1 MTDETDVKEGNE
13 GEGEKQEVK
22 LSEDETR
29 ALNLGWKPKD
39 QWQGNPDDWVP
50 AKWWLKYGDVE
61 QRALTAE
68 QEAKHKEKV
77 LGSMKNHYIRVKED
91 ALAEI
96 RDTIKRAKRDA
107 MKNEDFARVAEL
119 DAEQEV
125 LENNVKQ
132 KFAKADADAQNDTQ
146 APAGPPPEFFEWN
159 RRNSWYVLNSKDELT
174 SEADALAIAHMQ
186 RNPNSTYR
194 EMLVDVETKIKKLF
208 PEKFKMEEPPIMA
221 VDDGGGEGGTRQPKQ
236 SSKAPK
242 LSDVEKEV
250 AKRFG
255 MTDAEYAK
263 ERDKYSER
271 KGL

>member
-1 MTDETDVKEGNE
+1 MDEDIKA
-13 GEGEKQEVK
+13 GEGTPEPKDEVK

-29 ALNLGWKPKD
+29 AVSLGWKPKEE
-39 QWQGNPDDWVP
+39 WQGNPDDWVP

-61 QRALTAE
+61 QRLLSAE

-96 RDTIKRAKRDA
+96 RDTIKRAKREA
-107 MKNEDFARVAEL
+107 TKNEDYARVAEL
-119 DAEQEV
+119 DAEQEI

-132 KFAKADADAQNDTQ
+132 KFAEADTAAKKDIE
-146 APAGPPPEFFEWN
+146 APSNTPPPEFHEWN
-159 RRNSWYVLNSKDELT
+159 RRNPWYTLGSTDELS
-174 SEADALAIAHMQ
+174 SEADSLAVIYMQ
-186 RNPNSTYR
+186 KNPNAPYK
-194 EMLVDVETKIKKLF
+194 EMLTVVEGKIKKLF
-208 PEKFKMEEPPIMA
+208 PEKFKAEEPPIMA
-221 VDDGGGEGGTRQPKQ
+221 VDDGGGEAGTRNPKT
-236 SSKAPK
+236 SSKSTK
-242 LSDVEKEV
+242 LSEVEKEV